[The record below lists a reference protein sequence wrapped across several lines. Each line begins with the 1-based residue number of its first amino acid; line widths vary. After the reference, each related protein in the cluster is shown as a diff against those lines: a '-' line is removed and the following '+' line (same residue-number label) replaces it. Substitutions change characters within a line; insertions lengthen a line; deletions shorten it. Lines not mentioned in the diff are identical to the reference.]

1 MSRIGRLPV
10 DLPSG
15 VTFSA
20 AGGSMTAKGPKG
32 TLTRDVPSH
41 VSIAVADNQVT
52 VSRVNDSKPARERH
66 GLTRSLIQNLVT
78 GVSAGFER
86 KLQIVG
92 VGYKADVA
100 GKTLNLHLGYS
111 HPIHYALPDGI
122 NVEVKKDLITVTGID
137 KEAVGQTAANI
148 RGFRKPD
155 AYKGKGVRY
164 MDEVIRLKAGK
175 SGK

>member
-10 DLPSG
+10 QLPKG
-15 VTFSA
+15 VTFSVT
-20 AGGSMTAKGPKG
+20 GGTMTAKGPKG
-32 TLTRDVPSH
+32 TLTQHVPSH
-41 VSIAVADNQVT
+41 VSIDVGGDAVKVT
-52 VSRVNDSKPARERH
+52 RINDSKPARARH

-78 GVSAGFER
+78 GVTEGFER

-92 VGYKADVA
+92 VGYKADVK
-100 GKTLNLHLGYS
+100 GSTLNLHLGYS

-122 NVEVKKDLITVTGID
+122 KVQVQKDLITVTGID
-137 KEAVGQTAANI
+137 KGAVGQTAANI

-164 MDEVIRLKAGK
+164 IDETIRLKAGK

>member
-10 DLPSG
+10 ELPQG
-15 VTFSA
+15 VTFSV
-20 AGGSMTAKGPKG
+20 AGSAMTAKGPKG
-32 TLTRDVPSH
+32 SLSCAVPSH
-41 VSIAVADNQVT
+41 VDVIIDGSAVKVT
-52 VSRVNDSKPARERH
+52 RINDSKPARARH

-78 GVSAGFER
+78 GVSQGFER

-92 VGYKADVA
+92 VGYKADVQ
-100 GKTLNLHLGYS
+100 GSTLNLHLGYS
-111 HPIHYALPDGI
+111 HPINYALPDGI
-122 NVEVKKDLITVTGID
+122 NVAVQKDLITVTGIN
-137 KEAVGQTAANI
+137 KELVGQTAANI

-164 MDEVIRLKAGK
+164 IDETIRLKAGK